1 MELWTRLGALNPT
14 TNLKTSPDLT
24 NITSHPAPLLN
35 TTLIHSTDFIT
46 AHFEP
51 SVNSNGLKPFF
62 IYKTRSE
69 RL

>member
-14 TNLKTSPDLT
+14 SGPGDLT